1 MSRAKQFTAAQ
12 GSGNTIKIFDAST
25 GQLCRLITT
34 GGRILSPPI
43 ASGGTVVVTV
53 EEGGVSYIKT
63 YSLPSGGQTSKVA
76 V

>member
-43 ASGGTVVVTV
+43 ASGVQL
-53 EEGGVSYIKT
+53 S
-63 YSLPSGGQTSKVA
+63 
-76 V
+76 